1 MNTLS
6 HVLRRLAEGAQKPT
20 VFAGFDG
27 CIDSIVKPVRR
38 FDSVEREYFKSID
51 AFGRYLCEKAGKSC
65 AFPLDT
71 LQRRMGGN
79 APLFSLAAALLGAH
93 VVCAVCAGEQHET
106 FAPLYAACETHSV
119 GEPCA
124 CTAFEFADGKVLMA
138 DNGAADTLDY
148 AQICR
153 RFGADALEKT
163 LQRADVIALLN
174 WSELKN
180 ATDIWEN
187 SLRVLVES
195 TRPQAEKRV
204 LVDLCDFSGHGDA
217 AVLEM
222 LAVLC
227 AGAQHATVMLSL
239 NGNEAEEL
247 ARRLHVEASTSQAL
261 AQRLREKT
269 GVSIVTIH
277 TRQEACAAYAGGVV
291 YVPTV
296 TVATPVTS
304 TGAGDNFNAA
314 LAVGWGG
321 GLSPEEYLLLANT
334 VSSAYVRHGHSNT
347 LAQLLREE
355 SPALPFGAT

>member
-6 HVLRRLAEGAQKPT
+6 HVLRRLAETAQKPA

-38 FDSVEREYFKSID
+38 FNDAEREYFKSID

-79 APLFSLAAALLGAH
+79 APLFSLAAASLGAR
-93 VVCAVCAGEQHET
+93 VVCAVCAGEQHEV
-106 FAPLYAACETHSV
+106 FAPLYAACEAHSV

-138 DNGAADTLDY
+138 DNSAADTLDY

-153 RFGADALEKT
+153 CFGADALEKA
-163 LQRADVIALLN
+163 LQHADVIALLN

-187 SLRVLVES
+187 SLRVLAKS
-195 TRPQAEKRV
+195 ARPQAEKRV
-204 LVDLCDFSGHGDA
+204 LADLCDFSGLGDA

-222 LAVLC
+222 LAVLR
-227 AGAQHATVMLSL
+227 AGARHATVMLSL

-247 ARRLHVEASTSQAL
+247 ARRLRVETGAL
-261 AQRLREKT
+261 PVLAAHLREKT
-269 GVSIVTIH
+269 GISIVTIH

-291 YVPTV
+291 CVPTI
-296 TVATPVTS
+296 TVAAPVTS

-321 GLSPEEYLLLANT
+321 GLSPEEYLLLANA
-334 VSSAYVRHGHSNT
+334 VSSAYVRHGHSRT
-347 LAQLLREE
+347 LAQLLLEE
-355 SPALPFGAT
+355 